1 APASATIAPGATS
14 TVTVTPKAIP
24 TTASLASDAFA
35 DTVTITSDVA
45 GDAPHVVALHQS
57 ATGAVLAFSPGS
69 IHFGAVPVGTTTSGG
84 FQIVN
89 SGNAAASVSL
99 ASSNGAFVVPA
110 GATSIGASASA
121 SLSASFAPG
130 QSTATQ
136 TSNVTM
142 SVSPSTALCA
152 PLPSPLALDG
162 AGSKGVVKLSTAA
175 LDFKN
180 VSCGTAGAAQQ
191 VVVTNSGNQD
201 FTITGASLGLG
212 A

>member
-35 DTVTITSDVA
+35 DTVTITSDVP
-45 GDAPHVVALHQS
+45 GDAPHLVALHQS
-57 ATGAVLAFSPGS
+57 ATGAILAFSPGS

-110 GATSIGASASA
+110 AASIGASASA

-142 SVSPSTALCA
+142 SVS
-152 PLPSPLALDG
+152 
-162 AGSKGVVKLSTAA
+162 
-175 LDFKN
+175 
-180 VSCGTAGAAQQ
+180 
-191 VVVTNSGNQD
+191 
-201 FTITGASLGLG
+201 
-212 A
+212 